1 MEREDAIKTMRD
13 LLASMVE
20 KKSSDM
26 FITDGFPPAMK
37 IDGKI
42 VPVGEDTL
50 LSDDTK
56 ALCSA
61 IMNDRQ
67 VKEFEATKGHETI
80 HATGAKHRLDRTKG
94 KRFGDEAYAYEE
106 LVAELGAAML
116 CSHVGIPLERL
127 QHTQYIHGWLKR
139 LKSDKKFLFN
149 AAADAGRAF
158 NYLVEDQT

>member
-42 VPVGEDTL
+42 VPVGEHSL

-61 IMNDRQ
+61 IMND
-67 VKEFEATKGHETI
+67 
-80 HATGAKHRLDRTKG
+80 
-94 KRFGDEAYAYEE
+94 
-106 LVAELGAAML
+106 
-116 CSHVGIPLERL
+116 L
-127 QHTQYIHGWLKR
+127 QR
-139 LKSDKKFLFN
+139 
-149 AAADAGRAF
+149 
-158 NYLVEDQT
+158 E